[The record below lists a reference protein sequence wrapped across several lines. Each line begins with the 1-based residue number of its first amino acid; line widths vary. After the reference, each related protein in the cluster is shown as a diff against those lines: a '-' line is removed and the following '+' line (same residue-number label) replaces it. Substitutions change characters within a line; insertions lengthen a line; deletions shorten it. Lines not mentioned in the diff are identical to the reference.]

1 MDYSLYSTRTRRDY
15 IATHLEGK
23 YNFKEKGGYSL
34 RDIAYDVKVTFGL
47 EKAPSAATV
56 KNDIDMIGKQDPAS
70 RELSDEA
77 QRLLEPENFP
87 EFRKLIFKA
96 PGNKVYETPIHQLAW
111 FHLIVTLALKTEL
124 PKWVIDYLEIKDLD
138 INKWAENPERLVS
151 LFLLA
156 PPRHGKSDLLMHAM
170 VWLILRNP
178 DIRIIWCGGKLEIS
192 SLTTAFV
199 KNELEANDFLIANY
213 GPFENVND
221 WSNSSFTVLTRKTRM
236 RAPTMTAVGKGST
249 ILSMDADFIVVDDF
263 VDLRSSESP
272 TQVSKDARWLTTQL
286 MTRREPWTPL
296 MGIGSHQ
303 PSPTG
308 DVYSLLN
315 SDDDNEVMFVKIRAH
330 DYTKCKPQKEG
341 KNEKHRHGE
350 HCMLWSSVRPYWFLE
365 AQRKTLGDTMFEVCY
380 NQDER
385 QSRIEYFR
393 EKVVRGDYP
402 TPVLDP
408 EQRRYRDVNFVER
421 TPGILDRNR
430 SYGMVP
436 HCCERGDKTLRV
448 IGFDPAAGLKRGTSE
463 SALTVLTV
471 CPECG
476 RRYVVDT
483 WHKRQSPEQ
492 HPETILNYVDFYR
505 PGRVRI
511 EINAYQSALARDEK
525 LTSAQARKG
534 FIIDEYTTSE
544 KKHDPT
550 MGIPVLSRHME
561 SGKFSIPYMT
571 PQDREKSEALIAQ
584 MIRWPQEPNDMIMS
598 LWLAELSAQAYLTDY
613 LYAVPEFYGD
623 VSDIPQYLMDQVE
636 SINLSDRSV
645 WE

>member
-1 MDYSLYSTRTRRDY
+1 MDFSLYSTRNRRDY
-15 IATHLEGK
+15 VATHLEGK
-23 YNFKEKGGYSL
+23 YNYKEKGGYSL
-34 RDIAYDVKVTFGL
+34 RDIAYDVKVAFSL
-47 EKAPSAATV
+47 EKPPSAATIR
-56 KNDIDMIGKQDPAS
+56 NDIDMIGKQDPAS
-70 RELSDEA
+70 RELSQEA
-77 QRLLEPENFP
+77 QDLLLPENFP
-87 EFRKLIFKA
+87 EFRKKIFKA

-111 FHLIVTLALKTEL
+111 FNLVVTLALKVEL
-124 PKWVIDYLEIKDLD
+124 PEWVSEYLEIEDLE
-138 INKWAENPERLVS
+138 INDWAENPERLMS

-156 PPRHGKSDLLMHAM
+156 PPRHGKSDLLMHTM

-199 KNELEANDFLIANY
+199 KNELESNDFLIATY
-213 GPFENVND
+213 GPFENPND
-221 WSNSSFTVLTRKTRM
+221 WSNSSFTVATRKTRM

-308 DVYSLLN
+308 DVYSLLS
-315 SDDDNEVMFVKIRAH
+315 SDDENEIVFVKIRAH
-330 DYTKCKPQKEG
+330 DYTKCHPDEEG
-341 KNEKHRHGE
+341 ADNADKHGE
-350 HCMLWSSVRPYWFLE
+350 HCMLWSTVRPYWFLE
-365 AQRKTLGDTMFEVCY
+365 AQRKTLGDVMFEVCY

-385 QSRIEYFR
+385 QARIEYFR
-393 EKVVRGDYP
+393 DKVVRGDYP

-408 EQRRYRDVNFVER
+408 ETRKYRDINFAER
-421 TPGILDRNR
+421 APGILDRNR

-448 IGFDPAAGLKRGTSE
+448 IGFDPAAGQQKGTSE
-463 SALTVLTV
+463 SALIVYSA

-476 RRYVVDT
+476 RRYIIDT

-492 HPETILNYVDFYR
+492 HPDTILGFVDFYH
-505 PGRVRI
+505 PGHVRI
-511 EINAYQSALARDEK
+511 EINAYQKALARDKK
-525 LTSAQARKG
+525 LTDAQSKKG
-534 FIIDEYTTSE
+534 FIIDEYTTTE

-561 SGKFSIPYMT
+561 QGKFSLPFQT
-571 PQDREKSEALIAQ
+571 PQDREKSEALISQ
-584 MIRWPQEPNDMIMS
+584 LIRWPQEPNDMVMA

-613 LYAVPEFYGD
+613 LYAVPEFYGNAG
-623 VSDIPQYLMDQVE
+623 DIPQYLLDQVQTF
-636 SINLSDRSV
+636 NMGDRDA